1 MAGVKVLLVDD
12 EVDFIEALSARL
24 ETRGLTVDV
33 ANSGVV
39 AVQKAGDRNYDAI
52 VLDLAMP
59 GMDGIETL
67 RALKERQADVNV
79 ILLTGQASVKKGI
92 EAMKLGAMDLFEKP
106 VDINVLLEKIHEARS
121 NIDEAKEEKT
131 RQIIDDILQTKG
143 W

>member
-12 EVDFIEALSARL
+12 EVDFVEALSARL

-39 AVQKAGDRNYDAI
+39 AVQKAGERSYDAI

-131 RQIIDDILQTKG
+131 RQIIEDILKTKG

>member
-12 EVDFIEALSARL
+12 EADFVEALSARL
-24 ETRGLTVDV
+24 EARGLTVDV
-33 ANSGVV
+33 ANDGATAV
-39 AVQKAGDRNYDAI
+39 AKAGERQYDAI

-67 RALKERQADVNV
+67 RALKERQADINV
-79 ILLTGQASVKKGI
+79 ILLTGQASVQKGI

-106 VDINVLLEKIHEARS
+106 VDLNMLLEKIHEARS
-121 NIDEAKEEKT
+121 NIDAAKEEKT
-131 RQIIDDILQTKG
+131 RQIIEDILKTKG